1 MKRRRSLVLMAAVLA
16 ALPARAWPGDAP
28 VPLRQARFVAIG
40 LERGDRV
47 LTGSEVQADP
57 SVLRAERKAL
67 EDVRAAIE
75 KWGRYEVV
83 DHVRQADLLVAIRP
97 ARFLSLVA
105 TVTVGGGGR
114 NASGASGQGLGAA
127 ASSPVDTIRVYE
139 VRAGE
144 PGTLWWWK
152 ERRGGLEGP
161 SPTFVED
168 LRVLVEKGTRTP

>member
-1 MKRRRSLVLMAAVLA
+1 MKRRKSPVLMVVVLA
-16 ALPARAWPGDAP
+16 AFPASTWPGEAP
-28 VPLRQARFVAIG
+28 VAVREARFVAIG
-40 LERGDRV
+40 LEREDRV
-47 LTGSEVQADP
+47 LTGADVHADP

-67 EDVRAAIE
+67 ADVRAAIE

-97 ARFLSLVA
+97 ARVLSLVA
-105 TVTVGGGGR
+105 TVTIGGGR
-114 NASGASGQGLGAA
+114 DASGTSRQGLGAA

-139 VRAGE
+139 VRDGE
-144 PGTLWWWK
+144 PRTLWWWK

-161 SPTFVED
+161 SPTFVDD

>member
-1 MKRRRSLVLMAAVLA
+1 MKRLRSLVLMAVVLA
-16 ALPARAWPGDAP
+16 AFPAWTWPGEAP
-28 VPLRQARFVAIG
+28 VALRQARFVAIG
-40 LERGDRV
+40 LEREDRV
-47 LTGSEVQADP
+47 LAGAEVHADP

-97 ARFLSLVA
+97 ARVLSLVA
-105 TVTVGGGGR
+105 TVTIGGGGR
-114 NASGASGQGLGAA
+114 DASGTSRQGLGAA
-127 ASSPVDTIRVYE
+127 ASSPVDTIRLYE
-139 VRAGE
+139 VRDGE